1 MGSDTNT
8 GPMGGVAASFMAR
21 RSTRRS
27 EPGSTT
33 RVAHFTTGAAMS
45 TRSAHIWAS
54 MAS

>member
-1 MGSDTNT
+1 MGSETNT

-21 RSTRRS
+21 RRTRSS
-27 EPGSTT
+27 EPGSTI
-33 RVAHFTTGAAMS
+33 RVAHLVTGSAMA